1 MRVTFYSI
9 PITLQNGQSR
19 GKQVMA
25 ENLLHTILDQG
36 NIIIKSNVYSEWHL
50 RTEKGQLRRK

>member
-1 MRVTFYSI
+1 
-9 PITLQNGQSR
+9 
-19 GKQVMA
+19 MA

-36 NIIIKSNVYSEWHL
+36 NIIIKSNVYSEWNL